1 VCYSALLHFFHHG
14 AVWCSAL
21 GETNLGVTSKGQC
34 CGVLQCAVMCFSVL
48 CNEVCMF
55 GEANLGVVSQVQV
68 VLFVGDGEFKV

>member
-1 VCYSALLHFFHHG
+1 
-14 AVWCSAL
+14 
-21 GETNLGVTSKGQC
+21 
-34 CGVLQCAVMCFSVL
+34 VL